1 MMAASAVIRHAL
13 RHCFGRTPERMLH
26 RMKTAELASAFDVS
40 FQVRERDESGLL
52 QLTRCR
58 QLLHEIVHSDSVR
71 RSELDSLYRELG
83 ELANELGA
91 VRRVSG
97 FRANDANAESA
108 QKGPHDSATWRT
120 LEPSLLPP
128 SALDL
133 PTDTRTALLALLDE
147 SPVPLLLVRLGD
159 GRICYANR
167 SAGDLFQIGTAAL
180 IERPLDDFLDDL
192 RANPTFWAELAS
204 KPPGEGTLLAF
215 REPLDSGRFWT
226 LTSARLIT
234 HDGERCAFLGLFD
247 VTAQKLA
254 EGELRRTESNLRALL
269 AAAPVALVGLNGE
282 TKEILLANERAN
294 ALLGSRERPAHGNS
308 FLNFVW
314 DPKESAAFVAALAEK
329 RPVEGLSL
337 KLRSLLG
344 KQRWVMLSA
353 EWLEVDS
360 DPIVLVGLTDVTEQK
375 ELEQRLVELATHD
388 GLTGL
393 YNRRHFVDLAE
404 RELSRA
410 ARSHSPVSLCML
422 DADQFKQ
429 MNDEFG
435 HAVGD
440 RALTTLARAT
450 RGMLRAQDI
459 FGRLGGEEFGVLL
472 PDTRIEGALAVAER
486 IRRSV
491 EVTQVPTAHSAPVW
505 ITVSIGVAQ
514 HRPGES
520 FETLMRRAD
529 HALYRAKDNGRNR
542 VECDE

>member
-1 MMAASAVIRHAL
+1 
-13 RHCFGRTPERMLH
+13 
-26 RMKTAELASAFDVS
+26 MKTAELASAFDVS
-40 FQVRERDESGLL
+40 FQLRERDDGGLL
-52 QLTRCR
+52 QLSRCR
-58 QLLHEIVHSDSVR
+58 ELLHEIVHSDSVR
-71 RSELDSLYRELG
+71 RSELDALYRELG

-91 VRRVSG
+91 ARRVSG
-97 FRANDANAESA
+97 FRVNDEAVPSEP
-108 QKGPHDSATWRT
+108 KGPNESATWRT

-147 SPVPLLLVRLGD
+147 SPVPLLLARLGD

-167 SAGDLFQIGTAAL
+167 CAGELFQIGTAAL
-180 IERPLDDFLDDL
+180 IERPLDDFLDDV
-192 RANPTFWAELAS
+192 RANASFWAELAS
-204 KPPGEGTLLAF
+204 KASSEGTLLAF
-215 REPLDSGRFWT
+215 IEPRSDKRFWT

-247 VTAQKLA
+247 VTAQKVA
-254 EGELRRTESNLRALL
+254 ERELRRNESNLRSLLGAAPIALL
-269 AAAPVALVGLNGE
+269 GLSPG

-294 ALLGSRERPAHGNS
+294 ALLGARDRPLIGQS

-314 DPKESAAFVAALAEK
+314 DPKESAAFVRAVAE
-329 RPVEGLSL
+329 RGPIEGLSL
-337 KLRSLLG
+337 KLRSLAG

-360 DPIVLVGLTDVTEQK
+360 DPIVLVGITDVTEQK

-410 ARSHSPVSLCML
+410 ARSRCPVSLCML

-486 IRRSV
+486 VRRSV
-491 EVTQVPTAHSAPVW
+491 QMTQVPTAHSAPVW

-529 HALYRAKDNGRNR
+529 HALYRAKDRGRNR
-542 VECDE
+542 VERED